1 VRYPGLRW
9 TNREEVATLDQGMN
23 GGFVMHH
30 TPFNRSAVFDPDT
43 LKDLGETFDKA
54 WAAIASNFTG
64 SSREVARL
72 KCQTDRNVDP
82 RSASN
87 LDPSIA

>member
-1 VRYPGLRW
+1 
-9 TNREEVATLDQGMN
+9 MN

-72 KCQTDRNVDP
+72 KLATLILEFAANGDCNALEVECRAIGAMQVP
-82 RSASN
+82 LA
-87 LDPSIA
+87 A